1 LRILQIYELN
11 PFESIGGVE
20 GVVFALSKELVKMG
34 HEVTILTGAGKE
46 KKAVSRDGVDIIS
59 FDLFNTMKYTY
70 RSGTLTPLRQLLF
83 LTSVLAKNL
92 DLKYDIYH
100 GHIYTSGLLANYF
113 ARKYNGIAVNTIHG
127 SYYPVWDR
135 LTNPL
140 AAFFYR
146 IMERQI
152 ATMLAKHS
160 HLQLHVSTYFAE
172 QVSAWGGEVKVIPN
186 GVDTGVFNNGVSS
199 KFHSRLPVVLTA
211 RRLVRKNGLE
221 YLIKAMDH
229 LRGECDLFIIGEGP
243 EQHRLKLMAKN
254 NDNIKFLGAIPHTE
268 MPSYISGSDIVVI
281 PSIIEASSL
290 FMLEAMAAGKS
301 VIASDVGGLPEILGD
316 SGKLVPPMNP
326 ERLSGAIREL
336 LNDAEKRRQLGIS
349 AQRRVSENYT
359 WHNIANKIEEEYQRL
374 WRQKHA

>member
-34 HEVTILTGAGKE
+34 QEVTILTGAGKE
-46 KKAVSRDGVDIIS
+46 KKAFSRDGVDIIS
-59 FDLFNTMKYTY
+59 FDLFNAMKYTY

-92 DLKYDIYH
+92 DLEYDIYH
-100 GHIYTSGLLANYF
+100 GHIYTSGLLANHF

-146 IMERQI
+146 MIERQLAI
-152 ATMLAKHS
+152 MLSKHS

-186 GVDTGVFNNGVSS
+186 GVDTGIFNTAVTS
-199 KFHSRLPVVLTA
+199 KFHSGLPVVLTA

-221 YLIKAMDH
+221 YLINAMDH

-243 EQHRLKLMAKN
+243 EQHRLKIMAKN

-290 FMLEAMAAGKS
+290 FMLEAMAAGKT

-326 ERLSGAIREL
+326 ERLSGEIREL
-336 LNDAEKRRQLGIS
+336 LHDPEKRKEIGIS

-359 WHNIANKIEEEYQRL
+359 WQKIASKIEEEYQRL